1 MFTLQCVRYSVYG
14 SVHGTLST
22 VQCVNPVNKG
32 YSIMYA
38 AKFKKLT
45 FSRYNVYK
53 NWVLASRIDWV
64 VVKNEC
70 KECELC
76 NLAALA
82 TVHL

>member
-1 MFTLQCVRYSVYG
+1 
-14 SVHGTLST
+14 
-22 VQCVNPVNKG
+22 
-32 YSIMYA
+32 MYA